1 MGRLNRVAAVV
12 AFAAAVATATTP
24 TAASA
29 GSDAGGAAG
38 ASASAVPSA
47 RAVVATYNIHAGA
60 GSDNVYDL
68 DRTAAA
74 IRALDADV
82 VGLEEADVHWGDRSR
97 WEDTVSGLGRRLG
110 MQAVFAPIYSLDPAT
125 PDAHRREFGV
135 ALLSRHPVVA
145 VENHDLTRLST
156 QDPNPVPA
164 PAPGFL
170 EATVQIG
177 GARTHVYVTHLDYRG
192 DPTVRRLQVADTV
205 AILDED
211 PAGAN
216 QVLLGDLNADASAPE
231 LAGLWTRLRDAWA
244 VAPAHDGEP
253 GLSYPAIDPTKR
265 IDLVATS
272 PGIDVVHATT
282 AHDPA
287 LVGASDH
294 RAVAATVLLDQ
305 GSESSR

>member
-1 MGRLNRVAAVV
+1 MGALHRVACAA
-12 AFAAAVATATTP
+12 AFAVAVAATFATS
-24 TAASA
+24 SA
-29 GSDAGGAAG
+29 GAVMTGADG
-38 ASASAVPSA
+38 SAPVPPV

-60 GSDNVYDL
+60 GSDSVYDL

-82 VGLEEADVHWGDRSR
+82 VGLQEADVHWGERSH
-97 WEDTVSGLGRRLG
+97 WEDTVAELGRRLG
-110 MQAVFAPIYSLDPAT
+110 MRAVFAPIYSLDPAT
-125 PDAHRREFGV
+125 PGAPRREYGV

-156 QDPNPVPA
+156 QDPDPVPT

-170 EATVQIG
+170 EATLQID
-177 GARTHVYVTHLDYRG
+177 GARTHVYVTHLDYRA
-192 DPTVRRLQVADTV
+192 DPTVRRLQVADTL
-205 AILDED
+205 AILDDD

-216 QVLLGDLNADASAPE
+216 QLLLGDFNAEAAAPE
-231 LAGLWTRLRDAWA
+231 LAPLWTRLQDTWA
-244 VAPAHDGEP
+244 VAPVRDGAP
-253 GLSYPAIDPTKR
+253 GLTYPAIEPTKR
-265 IDLVATS
+265 IDVVTAS
-272 PGIDVVHATT
+272 PGIGVLAAHT

-294 RAVAATVLLDQ
+294 RAVAATILLDQ

>member
-1 MGRLNRVAAVV
+1 MGRLNRVAAAV

-38 ASASAVPSA
+38 ASASAVPPA

-177 GARTHVYVTHLDYRG
+177 
-192 DPTVRRLQVADTV
+192 V

>member
-1 MGRLNRVAAVV
+1 MGILHRLAVAA
-12 AFAAAVATATTP
+12 AFAVAATI
-24 TAASA
+24 TAAASSA
-29 GSDAGGAAG
+29 GAVTAG
-38 ASASAVPSA
+38 ADTGAPVPPV

-60 GSDNVYDL
+60 GTDNVYDL

-82 VGLEEADVHWGDRSR
+82 VGLEEADVHWGERSQ
-97 WEDTVSGLGRRLG
+97 WEDTVAELGRRLG
-110 MQAVFAPIYSLDPAT
+110 METAFAPIYSLDPTT
-125 PDAHRREFGV
+125 PGAPRREYGV

-145 VENHDLTRLST
+145 VENHGLTRLST
-156 QDPNPVPA
+156 QDPDPVPA

-170 EATVQIG
+170 EATVQID

-192 DPTVRRLQVADTV
+192 DPTVRRLQVADTL
-205 AILDED
+205 AILDDD
-211 PAGAN
+211 PAGTN
-216 QVLLGDLNADASAPE
+216 QLLLGDFNAEATAPE
-231 LAGLWTRLRDAWA
+231 LAPLWTRLQDAWA
-244 VAPAHDGEP
+244 VAPVRDGEP
-253 GLSYPAIDPTKR
+253 GLTYPALEPTKR
-265 IDLVATS
+265 IDFVTTS
-272 PGIDVVHATT
+272 PGIRVLAART

>member
-1 MGRLNRVAAVV
+1 MGALQRLAVTTALAVV
-12 AFAAAVATATTP
+12 TATATAVVP
-24 TAASA
+24 ASA
-29 GSDAGGAAG
+29 DVGSPGN
-38 ASASAVPSA
+38 AVSPEVPPV

-82 VGLEEADVHWGDRSR
+82 VGLEEADVHWGDRSH
-97 WEDTVSGLGRRLG
+97 WEDTVAALGRRLG
-110 MQAVFAPIYSLDPAT
+110 MRTAFAPIYSLDPVA
-125 PDAHRREFGV
+125 PGQPRREFGV
-135 ALLSRHPVVA
+135 ALLSRHPIVA

-156 QDPNPVPA
+156 QDPDPVPA

-192 DPTVRRLQVADTV
+192 DPTVRRLQVADTIAV
-205 AILDED
+205 LDDD

-244 VAPAHDGEP
+244 VAPVRDGAP
-253 GLSYPAIDPTKR
+253 GLSYPAISPSKR
-265 IDLVATS
+265 IDLVAVS
-272 PGIDVVHATT
+272 PGVGVIDATT
-282 AHDPA
+282 AHDPT

-294 RAVAATVLLDQ
+294 RAVAATVVLDQ

>member
-1 MGRLNRVAAVV
+1 MSALKRMAVAAALV
-12 AFAAAVATATTP
+12 VATATA
-24 TAASA
+24 TAALPASA
-29 GSDAGGAAG
+29 ELGGANPATG
-38 ASASAVPSA
+38 QSIPSV

-60 GSDNVYDL
+60 GSDNLYDL

-82 VGLEEADVHWGDRSR
+82 VGLEEADVRWGDRSH
-97 WEDTVSGLGRRLG
+97 WEDTVAELGRRLG
-110 MQAVFAPIYSLDPAT
+110 MRTAFAPIYSLAPPT
-125 PDAHRREFGV
+125 PGAPRREFGV
-135 ALLSRHPVVA
+135 ALLSRHPIVA

-156 QDPNPVPA
+156 QDPNPLPA

-170 EATVQIG
+170 EATIQIG

-205 AILDED
+205 AVLGED
-211 PAGAN
+211 PVGAN
-216 QVLLGDLNADASAPE
+216 QVLLGDLNADAGAPE

-244 VAPAHDGEP
+244 VAPTRDGEP
-253 GLSYPAIDPTKR
+253 GLSHPAINPTKR
-265 IDLVATS
+265 IDLVAVS
-272 PGIDVVHATT
+272 PGIDVVDATT
-282 AHDPA
+282 AHDPT